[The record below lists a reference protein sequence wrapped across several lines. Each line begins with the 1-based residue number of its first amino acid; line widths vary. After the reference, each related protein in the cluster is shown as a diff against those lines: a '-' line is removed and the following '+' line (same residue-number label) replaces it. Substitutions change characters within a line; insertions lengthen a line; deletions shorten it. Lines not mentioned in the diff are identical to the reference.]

1 MVLGETGRNFG
12 AGMSGGIA
20 YVLDLDASLLN
31 TELVDALPLGEGDVD
46 LLRGVVTRH
55 HEETGSDV
63 AGGLL
68 ADWDAVPARF
78 TKVLPRDYAR
88 VLAAR
93 EAAEA
98 EGLDDD
104 ATTVKMMDAA
114 RG

>member
-1 MVLGETGRNFG
+1 VE
-12 AGMSGGIA
+12 
-20 YVLDLDASLLN
+20 
-31 TELVDALPLGEGDVD
+31 

-88 VLAAR
+88 VLAAQER
-93 EAAEA
+93 AEA
-98 EGLDDD
+98 EGLDS
-104 ATTVKMMDAA
+104 ATTTVKMMEAA
-114 RG
+114 KG